1 MWSVGI
7 NGSLVLFLTP
17 PPPKGYGFDSIGIGL
32 IYIAPMVGVVL
43 GELWGHFFND
53 FIQARSI
60 RKNKG
65 SFEPESRLWAIY
77 FSTVFTAVGLGLLGI
92 GLQNLW
98 TWGIIA
104 LLWGTYI
111 WSLMIST
118 VAISGKLSLKTV
130 M

>member
-7 NGSLVLFLTP
+7 NGSLVLFLVP
-17 PPPKGYGFDSIGIGL
+17 RPPKGYGFNSTSIGL
-32 IYIAPMVGVVL
+32 IYIAPMIGVVL

-53 FIQARSI
+53 FIQARFI
-60 RKNKG
+60 HKNKG

-98 TWGIIA
+98 SWGIIA

-118 VAISGKLSLKTV
+118 VAISGKLFLKA
-130 M
+130 MI

>member
-17 PPPKGYGFDSIGIGL
+17 PPPKGYGFDSTGIGF

-53 FIQARSI
+53 LIQARSI
-60 RKNKG
+60 RKNDG

-92 GLQNLW
+92 GLRDLW
-98 TWGIIA
+98 AWGIIA

-118 VAISGKLSLKTV
+118 VAISGKLSLKTTI
-130 M
+130 